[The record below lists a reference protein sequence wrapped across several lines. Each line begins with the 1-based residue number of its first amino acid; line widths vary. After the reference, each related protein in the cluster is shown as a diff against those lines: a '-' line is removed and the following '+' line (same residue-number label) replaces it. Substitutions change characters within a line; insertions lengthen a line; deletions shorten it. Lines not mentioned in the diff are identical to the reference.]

1 MNILGIGGTEL
12 ILILVIA
19 LIIAGPK
26 RMLQWAYLLGKYTA
40 RLRLMWAELMQ
51 GLQQEID
58 AAGVDLKLPK
68 DIPTRRDLN
77 RLADSALKPIKTPFQ
92 QAVDEVKAEDKAIR
106 EAANLKPLLQSNGHV
121 PAKSSSAVQTSTN
134 RNESSPSQDAPN
146 ADFGTWSGAGKS
158 EN

>member
-12 ILILVIA
+12 ILILIIA
-19 LIIAGPK
+19 LVIAGPK

-40 RLRLMWAELMQ
+40 RLRLMWTELMQ

-68 DIPTRRDLN
+68 DIPTRRDIN

-92 QAVDEVKAEDKAIR
+92 QAMNEVKAEEKAIR
-106 EAANLKPLLQSNGHV
+106 EAASLKPIPQVNGHA
-121 PAKSSSAVQTSTN
+121 PAKSANRASSTTDQSDAL
-134 RNESSPSQDAPN
+134 PSQDAPN
-146 ADFGTWSGAGKS
+146 DDFGTWSGVGKS